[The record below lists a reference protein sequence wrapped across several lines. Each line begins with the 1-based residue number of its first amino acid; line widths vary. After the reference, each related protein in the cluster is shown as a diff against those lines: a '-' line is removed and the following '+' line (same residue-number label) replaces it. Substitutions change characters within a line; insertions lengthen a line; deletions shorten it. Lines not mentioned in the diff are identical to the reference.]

1 MHKQLM
7 RGALAAAG
15 LGVAVTTLA
24 VAPAQAATA
33 IQVRP
38 ADLVLVPGTVSGTT
52 GAAKA
57 DFLAEGIHIKTTNNT
72 TDAARGYWKVGVP
85 LSQVHTVEYE
95 WFGTRA
101 TTPPSNAGEPGL
113 YYNIDIDGDGKA
125 DGQLIG
131 ELAYGGKDVWLN
143 RDAEDFTGVTPTVP
157 AGFFAGGRPALVPTP
172 RRTATWTA
180 ARSPTAPALPRTA
193 PSTTGSAACP
203 RPARRRTSSPPA
215 T

>member
-1 MHKQLM
+1 MTLRCLDSVQITSERHHTDMHKQLM

-85 LSQVHTVEYE
+85 AV
-95 WFGTRA
+95 
-101 TTPPSNAGEPGL
+101 PG
-113 YYNIDIDGDGKA
+113 
-125 DGQLIG
+125 
-131 ELAYGGKDVWLN
+131 
-143 RDAEDFTGVTPTVP
+143 PH
-157 AGFFAGGRPALVPTP
+157 
-172 RRTATWTA
+172 RRV
-180 ARSPTAPALPRTA
+180 RVVRHCDH
-193 PSTTGSAACP
+193 SAAQ
-203 RPARRRTSSPPA
+203 RRRAGPLLQHRHRR
-215 T
+215 